1 MQGQSLFP
9 NHPLVLMLENSSKA
23 MVADP
28 IIERMSRKQLED
40 SIRYTTEKMKEAA
53 RDMDYLQAAQY
64 RDEIVKLQERLAELP
79 N

>member
-1 MQGQSLFP
+1 
-9 NHPLVLMLENSSKA
+9 

-64 RDEIVKLQERLAELP
+64 RDEIVKLQDRLAELP